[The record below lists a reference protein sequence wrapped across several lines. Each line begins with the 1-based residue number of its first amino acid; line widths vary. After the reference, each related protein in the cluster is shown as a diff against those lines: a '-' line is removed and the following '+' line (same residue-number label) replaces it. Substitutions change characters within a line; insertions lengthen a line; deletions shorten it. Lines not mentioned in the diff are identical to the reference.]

1 MCSRMSLS
9 CRTPYTLS
17 CMPPEEDGKPS
28 LPFIQVCRTDKMD
41 KIVDLV
47 SNLELDNARKV
58 SLQTSTVLSKQA
70 FSRAFKSY
78 GKSNSKT
85 NKI

>member
-1 MCSRMSLS
+1 
-9 CRTPYTLS
+9 
-17 CMPPEEDGKPS
+17 
-28 LPFIQVCRTDKMD
+28 MD